1 MDRKQI
7 VIQGEA
13 YECLF
18 DEQQVESV
26 VRSTYKGLR
35 TFVDNEKKDG
45 TDVVFLVLAN
55 GGNWFSQK
63 LFFLFNEPLRVEYAL
78 LQSYENNAQSDMNIV
93 SFPDEKS
100 LYGKSVVVIDDIL
113 DSGKTM
119 QWVVEFLSTKN
130 VKTVQSVVLCRRHG
144 NQTPTLNEPLLIEND
159 AWVVGCGMDSNH
171 EGRNLGEI
179 YRKMRNE

>member
-1 MDRKQI
+1 MNRKRI
-7 VIQGEA
+7 VIHDEE

-18 DEQQVESV
+18 DGKQVEEAV
-26 VRSTYKGLR
+26 LRTYKRLR
-35 TFVDNEKKDG
+35 TFFDEERKSGSEVI
-45 TDVVFLVLAN
+45 FLVLAN

-63 LFFLFNEPLRVEYAL
+63 LFSLFDEPLHVEYAL
-78 LQSYENNAQSDMNIV
+78 LQSYENNAQSNMNIV

-100 LYGKSVVVIDDIL
+100 LCGKSVVVIDDIL

-119 QWVVEFLSTKN
+119 QWVVEYLSTKN
-130 VKTVQSVVLCRRHG
+130 VKTVQRVVLCRRQG
-144 NQTPTLNEPLLIEND
+144 NQTPALNEPLLIEND
-159 AWVVGCGMDSNH
+159 AWVVGCGMDSYH